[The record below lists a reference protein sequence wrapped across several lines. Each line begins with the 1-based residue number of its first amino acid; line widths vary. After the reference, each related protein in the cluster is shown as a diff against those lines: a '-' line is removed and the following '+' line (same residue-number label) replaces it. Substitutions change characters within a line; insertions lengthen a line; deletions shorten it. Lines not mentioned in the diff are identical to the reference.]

1 MTPHYQGYYTKNQ
14 PPGDWENPNPI
25 TFLTIKKEINFCFNV
40 LFDRF
45 RAKEILNDDKFSEL
59 SQLVKDWLEKAL
71 KEFGVGAKT
80 RLGYG
85 IFEE

>member
-1 MTPHYQGYYTKNQ
+1 
-14 PPGDWENPNPI
+14 
-25 TFLTIKKEINFCFNV
+25 

-71 KEFGVGAKT
+71 KEFGVGART